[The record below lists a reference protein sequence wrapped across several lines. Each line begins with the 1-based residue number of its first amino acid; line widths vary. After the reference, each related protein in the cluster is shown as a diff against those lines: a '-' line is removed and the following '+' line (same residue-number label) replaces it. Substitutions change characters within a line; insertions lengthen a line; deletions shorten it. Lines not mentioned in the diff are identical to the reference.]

1 MAITLGS
8 LEPLATNVGTLLEPV
23 RRTVPR
29 MIAVPRQETA
39 RDADDKVSEE
49 RTVHRACL
57 VIIDSC

>member
-8 LEPLATNVGTLLEPV
+8 LEPLATDVGTLLEPV

-49 RTVHRACL
+49 TVHRACL
-57 VIIDSC
+57 VIVDSC